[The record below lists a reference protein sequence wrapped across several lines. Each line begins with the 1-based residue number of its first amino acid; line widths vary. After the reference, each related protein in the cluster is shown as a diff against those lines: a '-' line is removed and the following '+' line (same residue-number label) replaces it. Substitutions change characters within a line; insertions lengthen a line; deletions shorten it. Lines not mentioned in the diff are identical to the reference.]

1 MTKIDHIRHSII
13 FAIKNSINE
22 CKKRIK
28 DISGAKETHYVLQTV
43 TFLGE
48 ITSTLEL
55 SLEEITLLESEL
67 ERLRKSNSDLSN
79 KCAVLEKTM
88 LEAQQ
93 NLLEAQEK
101 NTKLEEFNHAQAIQI
116 TGMWKNP
123 YPKKK
128 YIYPTLL
135 SDENEEYEYEQ
146 TDSIVKI
153 KTKTSYALDA

>member
-28 DISGAKETHYVLQTV
+28 GISGAKEAHYALM
-43 TFLGE
+43 FLGE

>member
-22 CKKRIK
+22 CKKRIR
-28 DISGAKETHYVLQTV
+28 DISGTKEAHYALM
-43 TFLGE
+43 FLGE

-67 ERLRKSNSDLSN
+67 ERLRKSNSDLSS

-93 NLLEAQEK
+93 NLLEAQQK
-101 NTKLEEFNHAQAIQI
+101 NTKLQEFNHAQAIEI
-116 TGMWKNP
+116 TGLWKKP

-128 YIYPTLL
+128 YIYPTFL
-135 SDENEEYEYEQ
+135 SDEDEEYEYKQ
-146 TDSIVKI
+146 TDSIVNI